1 VPESQQPSDD
11 TRTDDAATKLDR
23 PDPAQE
29 FGKAAAED
37 AELAERLTNEA
48 GGDLERAASEFDD
61 AARGPVRTETAH
73 PRDSE

>member
-11 TRTDDAATKLDR
+11 DRADAATLLDR
-23 PDPAQE
+23 PDPAQK

-37 AELAERLTNEA
+37 AALAERLTNEA
-48 GGDLERAASEFDD
+48 DGDLERAAAEFDD
-61 AARGPVRTETAH
+61 AAQGPVPTETAH